1 MKNRSPFIVLGLST
15 SLFACGE
22 AEKANRHLESM
33 EKTLAIATKQAERMA
48 DAIEA
53 LQKLGVDTLQIFN
66 SGFKAKPPAPTDDID
81 DILKMDDEPKKE
93 EKTETQAEQKK

>member
-1 MKNRSPFIVLGLST
+1 MVIGLST

-33 EKTLAIATKQAERMA
+33 EKTLANATKQAERMA
-48 DAIEA
+48 NSIEA

-66 SGFKAKPPAPTDDID
+66 NGFKAKAPAPTDDID
-81 DILKMDDEPKKE
+81 DILKMDEEPKKD
-93 EKTETQAEQKK
+93 EKTESQPEQKK

>member
-1 MKNRSPFIVLGLST
+1 MKNRSLFIILGLST

-22 AEKANRHLESM
+22 AEKANTHLAS
-33 EKTLAIATKQAERMA
+33 LDKQAERIA
-48 DAIEA
+48 NSIEA
-53 LQKLGVDTLQIFN
+53 LQKMGVDTLQIFN
-66 SGFKAKPPAPTDDID
+66 SGFKAKAPAPTDDID